1 METLT
6 IHDLSA
12 VLHKSTGSIYND
24 LTRNP
29 KSLPPR
35 IAIPGSIRL
44 LWLRDDVEA
53 WLKSHRV
60 GLDDDPLESSAS
72 RKKTLRGRPS
82 KKEQVEASRLGIS
95 VAELRARQLQEG
107 GGR

>member
-12 VLHKSTGSIYND
+12 VLHKSPGSIYND

-29 KSLPPR
+29 QSIPPR
-35 IAIPGSIRL
+35 IVIPGSIRL

-60 GLDDDPLESSAS
+60 QLDADEPDPST
-72 RKKTLRGRPS
+72 RKKSLRGRPS
-82 KKEQVEASRLGIS
+82 KKEQVEATRLGIS
-95 VAELRARQLQEG
+95 VTELRARQFQEG
-107 GGR
+107 VA